1 MIVQFVLLTLFQLTY
16 PADKVF
22 LLKTQR
28 WKTGKSLCNND
39 TFIRLQLPFLKKRE
53 LEECP
58 INRSTYLHDN
68 IHVL

>member
-1 MIVQFVLLTLFQLTY
+1 
-16 PADKVF
+16 
-22 LLKTQR
+22 
-28 WKTGKSLCNND
+28 
-39 TFIRLQLPFLKKRE
+39 LPFLKKRE